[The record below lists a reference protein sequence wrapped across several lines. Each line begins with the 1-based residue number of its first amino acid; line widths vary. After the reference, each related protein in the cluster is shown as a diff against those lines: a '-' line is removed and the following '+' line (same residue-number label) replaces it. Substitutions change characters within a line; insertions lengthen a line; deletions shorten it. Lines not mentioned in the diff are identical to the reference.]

1 MSATVP
7 PYKTTVRHPN
17 GTVNIIIE
25 PEDADLSL
33 EDSALCLRDVAAKV
47 GEIIAKD
54 RADRGDVTGANSLS
68 SLLSRR
74 VRR

>member
-1 MSATVP
+1 MTATVP

-25 PEDADLSL
+25 PENADLSL
-33 EDSALCLRDVAAKV
+33 EDSVLCLRDVAAKV
-47 GEIIAKD
+47 GEIIA
-54 RADRGDVTGANSLS
+54 RNRVERGDVTGAKSLS
-68 SLLSRR
+68 GLLSRR